1 MKLLDLFSGIGGFS
15 LGAEYNNIETIGF
28 VEKDAFC
35 QKVLR
40 KHWPNV
46 PILGDVRD
54 VTKDTFESVDI
65 VSGGFPCQPFSVAGK
80 RRGTDDDRYLWDET
94 IRVVS
99 LYKPRWFVGE
109 NVEGIVNIQNGMVL
123 RQVQD
128 DLEKEGFEVQCGIIP
143 ASGIGAW
150 HQRKRVWII
159 AHSNSNRESR
169 RSQYVQKRSR
179 ELGESNVCN
188 SQHNGSSTT
197 KKQRGN
203 TQTST
208 GSQER
213 ENSSIKSEG
222 ASRSRD
228 NGNVSHT
235 NDNGLEGRQF
245 ETRNEDDA
253 RKDNESLWRKS
264 TNNISRSSDDRGN
277 KTKPRVDEDIS
288 RPHDGNEEKPTTTTD
303 VCGVS
308 QESND
313 SGTIEQASRDKEN
326 NDRTLV
332 QKRQMFQLP
341 KSRGLGEDQTS
352 SERNQIRQGDDNT
365 VSHRVDSNDVS
376 NTHDS
381 RDRTSRY
388 GSQREGEKNAK
399 EGQNRSQFESSR
411 HSETDVSKS
420 NSNECEYT
428 STRQSRENRIWRFY
442 FEEKEQASYDLW
454 SKTSRCDDVS
464 GEQEDVS
471 NSQNRSREQTQWQG
485 RESIGRGSNDRGRLE
500 REGKNIKTNV
510 CNSSSERQLHRK
522 SGNLGEES
530 RETQGAREND
540 TQGLEDTSA
549 RGKQNV
555 SHTNTK
561 GLQGH
566 NSKQQ
571 LSKEELR
578 FTSSKDDERRQSWW
592 EIESS
597 VCTVPNG
604 VSYELDKDRVN
615 QIKSLGNSIVPQI
628 AYQIFKAIVTVEK
641 EEQCLKKK

>member
-150 HQRKRVWII
+150 HQRKRVWI
-159 AHSNSNRESR
+159 
-169 RSQYVQKRSR
+169 
-179 ELGESNVCN
+179 LGY
-188 SQHNGSSTT
+188 SQHNGSSTS
-197 KKQRGN
+197 KKRGGN

-208 GSQER
+208 GPQKR
-213 ENSSIKSEG
+213 ENPSLQSERT
-222 ASRSRD
+222 SRPTD
-228 NGNVSHT
+228 NGNVSNT
-235 NDNGLEGRQF
+235 NSSLRRGRATVSQGG
-245 ETRNEDDA
+245 E
-253 RKDNESLWRKS
+253 
-264 TNNISRSSDDRGN
+264 N
-277 KTKPRVDEDIS
+277 KIWGFHSK
-288 RPHDGNEEKPTTTTD
+288 EEKQNQSD
-303 VCGVS
+303 L
-308 QESND
+308 
-313 SGTIEQASRDKEN
+313 R
-326 NDRTLV
+326 
-332 QKRQMFQLP
+332 
-341 KSRGLGEDQTS
+341 
-352 SERNQIRQGDDNT
+352 SEIIRCN
-365 VSHRVDSNDVS
+365 V
-376 NTHDS
+376 
-381 RDRTSRY
+381 
-388 GSQREGEKNAK
+388 
-399 EGQNRSQFESSR
+399 
-411 HSETDVSKS
+411 
-420 NSNECEYT
+420 
-428 STRQSRENRIWRFY
+428 
-442 FEEKEQASYDLW
+442 
-454 SKTSRCDDVS
+454 VS
-464 GEQEDVS
+464 GEKENVS
-471 NSQNRSREQTQWQG
+471 
-485 RESIGRGSNDRGRLE
+485 
-500 REGKNIKTNV
+500 
-510 CNSSSERQLHRK
+510 NSSSEGQLLRK
-522 SGNLGEES
+522 SGNLGEKSE
-530 RETQGAREND
+530 ETQSAREND
-540 TQGLEDTSA
+540 TQGIENTSA
-549 RGKQNV
+549 RGKQEDIQY
-555 SHTNTK
+555 SHDQRWQEHPLSQEPEEQNF
-561 GLQGH
+561 
-566 NSKQQ
+566 NSG
-571 LSKEELR
+571 ELNAGEKP
-578 FTSSKDDERRQSWW
+578 TQSWW

-597 VCTVPNG
+597 ICTIPDG

>member
-28 VEKDAFC
+28 VEKDVFC

-46 PILGDVRD
+46 PILGDIRD
-54 VTKDTFESVDI
+54 VKRDTFESVDI

-123 RQVQD
+123 RQVQN

-169 RSQYVQKRSR
+169 RSQYVQERSR
-179 ELGESNVCN
+179 ELGES
-188 SQHNGSSTT
+188 H
-197 KKQRGN
+197 
-203 TQTST
+203 
-208 GSQER
+208 
-213 ENSSIKSEG
+213 
-222 ASRSRD
+222 
-228 NGNVSHT
+228 
-235 NDNGLEGRQF
+235 
-245 ETRNEDDA
+245 
-253 RKDNESLWRKS
+253 
-264 TNNISRSSDDRGN
+264 
-277 KTKPRVDEDIS
+277 
-288 RPHDGNEEKPTTTTD
+288 
-303 VCGVS
+303 
-308 QESND
+308 
-313 SGTIEQASRDKEN
+313 
-326 NDRTLV
+326 
-332 QKRQMFQLP
+332 
-341 KSRGLGEDQTS
+341 
-352 SERNQIRQGDDNT
+352 
-365 VSHRVDSNDVS
+365 VS

-381 RDRTSRY
+381 RNRTSRY
-388 GSQREGEKNAK
+388 DSQREGEKNAK

-411 HSETDVSKS
+411 HSENDVSKS

-428 STRQSRENRIWRFY
+428 STRQSRENTIWGFHTK
-442 FEEKEQASYDLW
+442 EKEQTTYDIR
-454 SKTSRCDDVS
+454 SETPRCDVVS

-485 RESIGRGSNDRGRLE
+485 RESIGRGSDDRSRFE
-500 REGKNIKTNV
+500 REGEKIETDV
-510 CNSSSERQLHRK
+510 PNSSSKRQLHRE

-530 RETQGAREND
+530 RETQGARENN
-540 TQGLEDTSA
+540 TQGTKDTSA
-549 RGKQNV
+549 RGKQDV
-555 SHTNTK
+555 SHTNSK

-578 FTSSKDDERRQSWW
+578 FTASENDERRQSWW
-592 EIESS
+592 QIESS

-604 VSYELDKDRVN
+604 VSYRLDKNRVN

-628 AYQIFKAIVTVEK
+628 AYQIFKAIVTVDK
-641 EEQCLKKK
+641 EE

>member
-28 VEKDAFC
+28 VEKDVFC

-46 PILGDVRD
+46 PILGDIRD
-54 VTKDTFESVDI
+54 VQKDTFKSVDI

-169 RSQYVQKRSR
+169 RSQYVQERSR
-179 ELGESNVCN
+179 ELGESYVCD

-197 KKQRGN
+197 KEQRGN

-208 GSQER
+208 GSQKR
-213 ENSSIKSEG
+213 ENSSLQSER
-222 ASRSRD
+222 ASRPTD
-228 NGNVSHT
+228 NGN
-235 NDNGLEGRQF
+235 
-245 ETRNEDDA
+245 
-253 RKDNESLWRKS
+253 
-264 TNNISRSSDDRGN
+264 
-277 KTKPRVDEDIS
+277 
-288 RPHDGNEEKPTTTTD
+288 
-303 VCGVS
+303 
-308 QESND
+308 
-313 SGTIEQASRDKEN
+313 
-326 NDRTLV
+326 
-332 QKRQMFQLP
+332 
-341 KSRGLGEDQTS
+341 
-352 SERNQIRQGDDNT
+352 
-365 VSHRVDSNDVS
+365 VS

-381 RDRTSRY
+381 RLTDRPQQHQGESTQEREGQPSSSRQSSVSNTHDSRNRTSRY

-399 EGQNRSQFESSR
+399 ERQDRSQFESSR
-411 HSETDVSKS
+411 HSENDVSKS
-420 NSNECEYT
+420 NSNECECT
-428 STRQSRENRIWRFY
+428 STRQSGENTIWGFHTK
-442 FEEKEQASYDLW
+442 EKEQTTYDIR
-454 SKTSRCDDVS
+454 SETPRCDVVS

-471 NSQNRSREQTQWQG
+471 NSNSLRISAKTRNLSQKDGKIQKDGQSNRRNTKSISRSFE
-485 RESIGRGSNDRGRLE
+485 RGDSKKE
-500 REGKNIKTNV
+500 NV
-510 CNSSSERQLHRK
+510 PNSSSERQLHRE
-522 SGNLGEES
+522 SGNLGEEI
-530 RETQGAREND
+530 RETQGARENN
-540 TQGLEDTSA
+540 TQGTKDTSA
-549 RGKQNV
+549 RGKQDV
-555 SHTNTK
+555 SHTNSK

-566 NSKQQ
+566 NSEQQ

-578 FTSSKDDERRQSWW
+578 FTASENDERRQSWW

-604 VSYELDKDRVN
+604 VSYRLDKNRVN

-628 AYQIFKAIVTVEK
+628 AYQIFKAIVTVDK
-641 EEQCLKKK
+641 EE

>member
-1 MKLLDLFSGIGGFS
+1 MRLLDLFSGIGGFS

-46 PILGDVRD
+46 PILGDIRD
-54 VTKDTFESVDI
+54 VKRDTFESVDI

-159 AHSNSNRESR
+159 AHSNNNGLKGGQSETCNKDASGKNDTSIR
-169 RSQYVQKRSR
+169 
-179 ELGESNVCN
+179 GESA
-188 SQHNGSSTT
+188 S
-197 KKQRGN
+197 N
-203 TQTST
+203 T
-208 GSQER
+208 
-213 ENSSIKSEG
+213 
-222 ASRSRD
+222 SRSDNDRRD
-228 NGNVSHT
+228 KKKS
-235 NDNGLEGRQF
+235 RI
-245 ETRNEDDA
+245 
-253 RKDNESLWRKS
+253 NES
-264 TNNISRSSDDRGN
+264 ISRS
-277 KTKPRVDEDIS
+277 
-288 RPHDGNEEKPTTTTD
+288 HDGDQEKSTSTKGFRGLSKKSD
-303 VCGVS
+303 KCSAV
-308 QESND
+308 D
-313 SGTIEQASRDKEN
+313 KISGDQKN

-332 QKRQMFQLP
+332 QKRQVFQLSE
-341 KSRGLGEDQTS
+341 SRGLGNNQAS
-352 SERNQIRQGDDNT
+352 SERNQIQSRDDNVISDRMDT
-365 VSHRVDSNDVS
+365 NNVS

-381 RDRTSRY
+381 RDRASRH

-399 EGQNRSQFESSR
+399 EGQNRPQFESSR
-411 HSETDVSKS
+411 YSKNDVSNT
-420 NSNECEYT
+420 NSSLRRGRAT
-428 STRQSRENRIWRFY
+428 ISQGGENKIWGFY
-442 FEEKEQASYDLW
+442 FKEEKQNQSDLW
-454 SKTSRCDDVS
+454 SKTVRCDVVS
-464 GEQEDVS
+464 GEQENVS
-471 NSQNRSREQTQWQG
+471 NSQNWSREQTQWQG
-485 RESIGRGSNDRGRLE
+485 RESIGRGSDDRSRLE
-500 REGKNIKTNV
+500 REGKNIETDV
-510 CNSSSERQLHRK
+510 SNSSSKGQLHRE

-540 TQGLEDTSA
+540 SQGIEDTSA
-549 RGKQNV
+549 RGGQKYVSNSYNSRFKQSNEKMARGSSEQFDSCSIQPRQDQKNIQY
-555 SHTNTK
+555 SHDQRSQEHELPQKSEEQT
-561 GLQGH
+561 L
-566 NSKQQ
+566 NSGK
-571 LSKEELR
+571 LNAGEKP
-578 FTSSKDDERRQSWW
+578 TQSWW

-615 QIKSLGNSIVPQI
+615 QIKSLGNPIVPQI

-641 EEQCLKKK
+641 EG

>member
-65 VSGGFPCQPFSVAGK
+65 VSGGFPCQPVSVAGK

-150 HQRKRVWII
+150 HQRKRVWI
-159 AHSNSNRESR
+159 
-169 RSQYVQKRSR
+169 
-179 ELGESNVCN
+179 LGY

-197 KKQRGN
+197 KEQRGN

-208 GSQER
+208 GSQKR
-213 ENSSIKSEG
+213 ENSSLQSER
-222 ASRSRD
+222 ASRPTD
-228 NGNVSHT
+228 NG
-235 NDNGLEGRQF
+235 
-245 ETRNEDDA
+245 
-253 RKDNESLWRKS
+253 
-264 TNNISRSSDDRGN
+264 
-277 KTKPRVDEDIS
+277 
-288 RPHDGNEEKPTTTTD
+288 
-303 VCGVS
+303 
-308 QESND
+308 
-313 SGTIEQASRDKEN
+313 
-326 NDRTLV
+326 
-332 QKRQMFQLP
+332 
-341 KSRGLGEDQTS
+341 
-352 SERNQIRQGDDNT
+352 
-365 VSHRVDSNDVS
+365 DVS

-381 RDRTSRY
+381 RDRASRH

-411 HSETDVSKS
+411 HSENDVSNTNSSLRRGRGAILQSGKNKIWGFYNKKS
-420 NSNECEYT
+420 EQT
-428 STRQSRENRIWRFY
+428 SH
-442 FEEKEQASYDLW
+442 DLW
-454 SKTSRCDDVS
+454 SETIRCDVVS
-464 GEQEDVS
+464 GEKEDVS
-471 NSQNRSREQTQWQG
+471 NSSSKGQLQRE
-485 RESIGRGSNDRGRLE
+485 
-500 REGKNIKTNV
+500 
-510 CNSSSERQLHRK
+510 

-540 TQGLEDTSA
+540 TQGIEDKSA
-549 RGKQNV
+549 RGGQKYVSNSYNSRFKQSNEKMARGSSEQFDSCSIQPRQDQKNIQY
-555 SHTNTK
+555 SHNQRSQEHELSQKPEEQT
-561 GLQGH
+561 L
-566 NSKQQ
+566 NSGK
-571 LSKEELR
+571 LNAGEKP
-578 FTSSKDDERRQSWW
+578 TQSWW

-597 VCTVPNG
+597 VCSVPNG

-628 AYQIFKAIVTVEK
+628 AYQIFKAIVTVDK
-641 EEQCLKKK
+641 EG

>member
-40 KHWPNV
+40 KHWPNT
-46 PILGDVRD
+46 PIIGNIRD

-159 AHSNSNRESR
+159 AYSNSNRESR
-169 RSQYVQKRSR
+169 RSQYVQERSR
-179 ELGESNVCN
+179 ELGESHVCN

-197 KKQRGN
+197 KEQRGN

-208 GSQER
+208 GSQKR
-213 ENSSIKSEG
+213 ENSPLQSERT
-222 ASRSRD
+222 SSPTD

-235 NDNGLEGRQF
+235 NNDGLKRGQSETCNKDASGKNNTSFRGKSSNNTGRS
-245 ETRNEDDA
+245 DDDGGDKKKS
-253 RKDNESLWRKS
+253 RIDERVSESHDGDQEKS
-264 TNNISRSSDDRGN
+264 TSTKGFCDLSEKSNKRSTIDKTSSD
-277 KTKPRVDEDIS
+277 
-288 RPHDGNEEKPTTTTD
+288 
-303 VCGVS
+303 
-308 QESND
+308 Q
-313 SGTIEQASRDKEN
+313 EN

-332 QKRQMFQLP
+332 QKRQVFQLSN
-341 KSRGLGEDQTS
+341 SRGLENDQAS
-352 SERNQIRQGDDNT
+352 FERNKIRQGDDNT
-365 VSHRVDSNDVS
+365 VSHRVDTNDVS

-381 RDRTSRY
+381 RDRASRH
-388 GSQREGEKNAK
+388 GSQRKGEKNAK

-411 HSETDVSKS
+411 HSENDVSNTYS
-420 NSNECEYT
+420 SLRRGRAT
-428 STRQSRENRIWRFY
+428 VSQGRENKIWGFHSK
-442 FEEKEQASYDLW
+442 EEKQNQSDLR
-454 SKTSRCDDVS
+454 SETIRCDVVS

-471 NSQNRSREQTQWQG
+471 NS
-485 RESIGRGSNDRGRLE
+485 
-500 REGKNIKTNV
+500 
-510 CNSSSERQLHRK
+510 SSERQLHRE
-522 SGNLGEES
+522 SGNLGKTS

-540 TQGLEDTSA
+540 TQGTKDTSS
-549 RGKQNV
+549 RGEQENIQY
-555 SHTNTK
+555 SHD
-561 GLQGH
+561 QRSQEH
-566 NSKQQ
+566 Q
-571 LSKEELR
+571 LSQKSEEQTLNSGELNAGEKP
-578 FTSSKDDERRQSWW
+578 TQSWW

-604 VSYELDKDRVN
+604 VSYRLDKDRVN

-628 AYQIFKAIVTVEK
+628 AYQIFKAIVTVDK
-641 EEQCLKKK
+641 EG

>member
-303 VCGVS
+303 VCEVS

-341 KSRGLGEDQTS
+341 KSRGLGDDKTS
-352 SERNQIRQGDDNT
+352 SERNKIRQGDDNT
-365 VSHRVDSNDVS
+365 VSHRVDSN
-376 NTHDS
+376 
-381 RDRTSRY
+381 
-388 GSQREGEKNAK
+388 
-399 EGQNRSQFESSR
+399 
-411 HSETDVSKS
+411 DVSKS

-454 SKTSRCDDVS
+454 SKTSGCDDVS

-485 RESIGRGSNDRGRLE
+485 RESIGRGSNDRGRVE
-500 REGKNIKTNV
+500 REGKNNETDV
-510 CNSSSERQLHRK
+510 SNSCSERQLHRE
-522 SGNLGEES
+522 SGNLGEEI

-540 TQGLEDTSA
+540 TKGIENTSA
-549 RGKQNV
+549 RGKQENIQY
-555 SHTNTK
+555 SHDQRPQEHELSQKSEEQT
-561 GLQGH
+561 L
-566 NSKQQ
+566 NSG
-571 LSKEELR
+571 ELNAR
-578 FTSSKDDERRQSWW
+578 EKPTQSWW

-597 VCTVPNG
+597 LCTVPDG
-604 VSYELDKDRVN
+604 VSYRLDKDRVN

>member
-40 KHWPNV
+40 KHWPNT
-46 PILGDVRD
+46 PIIGNIRD

-150 HQRKRVWII
+150 HQRKRVWI
-159 AHSNSNRESR
+159 
-169 RSQYVQKRSR
+169 
-179 ELGESNVCN
+179 LGY

-197 KKQRGN
+197 KEQRGD

-213 ENSSIKSEG
+213 ENSSLQSERT
-222 ASRSRD
+222 SRPTD
-228 NGNVSHT
+228 NGN
-235 NDNGLEGRQF
+235 
-245 ETRNEDDA
+245 
-253 RKDNESLWRKS
+253 
-264 TNNISRSSDDRGN
+264 
-277 KTKPRVDEDIS
+277 
-288 RPHDGNEEKPTTTTD
+288 
-303 VCGVS
+303 
-308 QESND
+308 
-313 SGTIEQASRDKEN
+313 
-326 NDRTLV
+326 
-332 QKRQMFQLP
+332 
-341 KSRGLGEDQTS
+341 
-352 SERNQIRQGDDNT
+352 
-365 VSHRVDSNDVS
+365 VS

-381 RDRTSRY
+381 RDRASRH

-411 HSETDVSKS
+411 YSKDDVS
-420 NSNECEYT
+420 NSHSSLRRRRAT
-428 STRQSRENRIWRFY
+428 ISQSGENKIWGFY
-442 FEEKEQASYDLW
+442 SKEEKQNQSDLW
-454 SKTSRCDDVS
+454 SKTIRCDVVF
-464 GEQEDVS
+464 GEQENVS
-471 NSQNRSREQTQWQG
+471 NSKNRSREQTQWQR
-485 RESIGRGSNDRGRLE
+485 RESIGRGSDDRSRLE
-500 REGKNIKTNV
+500 RKGKNIETDV
-510 CNSSSERQLHRK
+510 SNSSSERQLHRE

-540 TQGLEDTSA
+540 TQGTKDTSS
-549 RGKQNV
+549 RGEQENIQY
-555 SHTNTK
+555 SYDQRSQEH
-561 GLQGH
+561 
-566 NSKQQ
+566 Q
-571 LSKEELR
+571 LSQKSEEQTLNSGKPNAR
-578 FTSSKDDERRQSWW
+578 EKPTQSWW

-628 AYQIFKAIVTVEK
+628 AYQIFKAIVTVDK
-641 EEQCLKKK
+641 EG

>member
-40 KHWPNV
+40 KHWPNT
-46 PILGDVRD
+46 PIIGNIRD

-65 VSGGFPCQPFSVAGK
+65 VCGGFPCQPFSVAGK

-159 AHSNSNRESR
+159 AYSNSNRESR
-169 RSQYVQKRSR
+169 RSQYVQERSR
-179 ELGESNVCN
+179 ELGESYVCD
-188 SQHNGSSTT
+188 SQYNGSSTT
-197 KKQRGN
+197 KEQRGN

-213 ENSSIKSEG
+213 ENSSLQSERT
-222 ASRSRD
+222 SRPTD
-228 NGNVSHT
+228 NGNVSNSHSS
-235 NDNGLEGRQF
+235 LRRGRA
-245 ETRNEDDA
+245 T
-253 RKDNESLWRKS
+253 
-264 TNNISRSSDDRGN
+264 ISQGGEN
-277 KTKPRVDEDIS
+277 KIWGFYSK
-288 RPHDGNEEKPTTTTD
+288 EEK
-303 VCGVS
+303 
-308 QESND
+308 Q
-313 SGTIEQASRDKEN
+313 
-326 NDRTLV
+326 
-332 QKRQMFQLP
+332 
-341 KSRGLGEDQTS
+341 
-352 SERNQIRQGDDNT
+352 NQ
-365 VSHRVDSNDVS
+365 S
-376 NTHDS
+376 
-381 RDRTSRY
+381 
-388 GSQREGEKNAK
+388 
-399 EGQNRSQFESSR
+399 
-411 HSETDVSKS
+411 
-420 NSNECEYT
+420 
-428 STRQSRENRIWRFY
+428 
-442 FEEKEQASYDLW
+442 DLR
-454 SKTSRCDDVS
+454 SKTIRCDVVS

-471 NSQNRSREQTQWQG
+471 NS
-485 RESIGRGSNDRGRLE
+485 
-500 REGKNIKTNV
+500 
-510 CNSSSERQLHRK
+510 SSERQLHRE

-530 RETQGAREND
+530 RKTQGAREND
-540 TQGLEDTSA
+540 TQGFEDTSA

-555 SHTNTK
+555 SHTNSK

-566 NSKQQ
+566 NSEQQ

-578 FTSSKDDERRQSWW
+578 FTTSKNDERRQSWW

-628 AYQIFKAIVTVEK
+628 AYQIFKAIVTVDK
-641 EEQCLKKK
+641 EG

>member
-28 VEKDAFC
+28 VEKDVFC

-46 PILGDVRD
+46 PILGDIRD
-54 VTKDTFESVDI
+54 VKRDTFESVDI

-123 RQVQD
+123 RQVQN

-169 RSQYVQKRSR
+169 RSQYVQERSR
-179 ELGESNVCN
+179 ELGES
-188 SQHNGSSTT
+188 H
-197 KKQRGN
+197 
-203 TQTST
+203 
-208 GSQER
+208 
-213 ENSSIKSEG
+213 
-222 ASRSRD
+222 
-228 NGNVSHT
+228 
-235 NDNGLEGRQF
+235 
-245 ETRNEDDA
+245 
-253 RKDNESLWRKS
+253 
-264 TNNISRSSDDRGN
+264 
-277 KTKPRVDEDIS
+277 
-288 RPHDGNEEKPTTTTD
+288 
-303 VCGVS
+303 
-308 QESND
+308 
-313 SGTIEQASRDKEN
+313 
-326 NDRTLV
+326 
-332 QKRQMFQLP
+332 
-341 KSRGLGEDQTS
+341 
-352 SERNQIRQGDDNT
+352 
-365 VSHRVDSNDVS
+365 VS

-381 RDRTSRY
+381 RNRTSRY
-388 GSQREGEKNAK
+388 DSQREGEKNAK

-411 HSETDVSKS
+411 HSENDVSKS

-428 STRQSRENRIWRFY
+428 STRQSRENTIWGFHTK
-442 FEEKEQASYDLW
+442 EKEQTTYDIR
-454 SKTSRCDDVS
+454 SETPRCDVVS

-485 RESIGRGSNDRGRLE
+485 RESIGRGSDDRSRFE
-500 REGKNIKTNV
+500 REGEKIETDV
-510 CNSSSERQLHRK
+510 PNSSSKRQLHRE

-530 RETQGAREND
+530 RETQGARENN
-540 TQGLEDTSA
+540 TQGTKDTSA
-549 RGKQNV
+549 RGKQDV
-555 SHTNTK
+555 SHTNSK

-578 FTSSKDDERRQSWW
+578 FTARENDERRQSWW
-592 EIESS
+592 QIESS

-604 VSYELDKDRVN
+604 VSYRLDKNRVN

-628 AYQIFKAIVTVEK
+628 AYQIFKAIVTVDK
-641 EEQCLKKK
+641 EE

>member
-40 KHWPNV
+40 KHWPNT
-46 PILGDVRD
+46 PIIGNIRD

-65 VSGGFPCQPFSVAGK
+65 VCGGFPCQPFSVAGK

-159 AHSNSNRESR
+159 AYSNSNRESR
-169 RSQYVQKRSR
+169 RSQYVQERSR
-179 ELGESNVCN
+179 ELGESYVCD
-188 SQHNGSSTT
+188 SQYNGSSTT
-197 KKQRGN
+197 KEQRGN

-213 ENSSIKSEG
+213 ENSSLQSERT
-222 ASRSRD
+222 SRPTD
-228 NGNVSHT
+228 NGNVSNTHSS
-235 NDNGLEGRQF
+235 LRRGRA
-245 ETRNEDDA
+245 T
-253 RKDNESLWRKS
+253 
-264 TNNISRSSDDRGN
+264 ISQGGEN
-277 KTKPRVDEDIS
+277 KIWGFYSK
-288 RPHDGNEEKPTTTTD
+288 EEK
-303 VCGVS
+303 
-308 QESND
+308 Q
-313 SGTIEQASRDKEN
+313 
-326 NDRTLV
+326 
-332 QKRQMFQLP
+332 
-341 KSRGLGEDQTS
+341 
-352 SERNQIRQGDDNT
+352 NQ
-365 VSHRVDSNDVS
+365 S
-376 NTHDS
+376 
-381 RDRTSRY
+381 
-388 GSQREGEKNAK
+388 
-399 EGQNRSQFESSR
+399 
-411 HSETDVSKS
+411 
-420 NSNECEYT
+420 
-428 STRQSRENRIWRFY
+428 
-442 FEEKEQASYDLW
+442 DLR
-454 SKTSRCDDVS
+454 SKTIRCDVVS

-471 NSQNRSREQTQWQG
+471 NSQHQRWSDQ
-485 RESIGRGSNDRGRLE
+485 SGRGHRELGEKSRGKEKRGDQSALCSSTRSTE
-500 REGKNIKTNV
+500 RGTDEDV
-510 CNSSSERQLHRK
+510 SNSSSERQLHRE

-540 TQGLEDTSA
+540 TQGIEDTSA
-549 RGKQNV
+549 RGQQENIQY
-555 SHTNTK
+555 SHDQRSQEHELSQKSEEQT
-561 GLQGH
+561 L
-566 NSKQQ
+566 NSG
-571 LSKEELR
+571 ELNAR
-578 FTSSKDDERRQSWW
+578 EKPTQSWW

-597 VCTVPNG
+597 ICTVPNG

-628 AYQIFKAIVTVEK
+628 AYQIFKAIVTVDK
-641 EEQCLKKK
+641 EG

>member
-303 VCGVS
+303 VCEVS

-341 KSRGLGEDQTS
+341 KSRGLGDDKTS
-352 SERNQIRQGDDNT
+352 SERNKIRQGDDNT
-365 VSHRVDSNDVS
+365 VSHRVDSN
-376 NTHDS
+376 
-381 RDRTSRY
+381 
-388 GSQREGEKNAK
+388 
-399 EGQNRSQFESSR
+399 
-411 HSETDVSKS
+411 DVSKS

-442 FEEKEQASYDLW
+442 SEEKEQASYDLW

-540 TQGLEDTSA
+540 TQGFEDTGA
-549 RGKQNV
+549 RGKQDV
-555 SHTNTK
+555 SYTNTK
-561 GLQGH
+561 RLQGH
-566 NSKQQ
+566 NSKPR
-571 LSKEELR
+571 LSEEELR
-578 FTSSKDDERRQSWW
+578 FTSSKDDEKQYTWW
-592 EIESS
+592 ETQSNI
-597 VCTVPNG
+597 CGVPDG
-604 VSYELDKDRVN
+604 VSYELDKGRVGR
-615 QIKSLGNSIVPQI
+615 IKSLGNSIVPQI
-628 AYQIFKAIVTVEK
+628 AYQIFKSIKQA
-641 EEQCLKKK
+641 EEVK

>member
-1 MKLLDLFSGIGGFS
+1 LITEEIMKLLDLFSGIGGFS

-28 VEKDAFC
+28 VEKDVFC

-46 PILGDVRD
+46 PILGDIRD
-54 VTKDTFESVDI
+54 VKRDTFESVDI

-123 RQVQD
+123 RQVQN

-169 RSQYVQKRSR
+169 RSQYVQERSR
-179 ELGESNVCN
+179 ELGES
-188 SQHNGSSTT
+188 H
-197 KKQRGN
+197 
-203 TQTST
+203 
-208 GSQER
+208 
-213 ENSSIKSEG
+213 
-222 ASRSRD
+222 
-228 NGNVSHT
+228 
-235 NDNGLEGRQF
+235 
-245 ETRNEDDA
+245 
-253 RKDNESLWRKS
+253 
-264 TNNISRSSDDRGN
+264 
-277 KTKPRVDEDIS
+277 
-288 RPHDGNEEKPTTTTD
+288 
-303 VCGVS
+303 
-308 QESND
+308 
-313 SGTIEQASRDKEN
+313 
-326 NDRTLV
+326 
-332 QKRQMFQLP
+332 
-341 KSRGLGEDQTS
+341 
-352 SERNQIRQGDDNT
+352 
-365 VSHRVDSNDVS
+365 VS

-381 RDRTSRY
+381 RNRTSRY
-388 GSQREGEKNAK
+388 DSQREGEKNAK

-411 HSETDVSKS
+411 HSENDVSKS

-428 STRQSRENRIWRFY
+428 STRQSRENTIWGFHTK
-442 FEEKEQASYDLW
+442 EKEQTTYDIR
-454 SKTSRCDDVS
+454 SETPRCDVVS

-485 RESIGRGSNDRGRLE
+485 RESIGRGSDDRSRFE
-500 REGKNIKTNV
+500 REGEKIETDV
-510 CNSSSERQLHRK
+510 PNSSSKRQLHRE

-530 RETQGAREND
+530 RETQGARENN
-540 TQGLEDTSA
+540 TQGTKDTSA
-549 RGKQNV
+549 RGKQDV
-555 SHTNTK
+555 SHTNSK

-578 FTSSKDDERRQSWW
+578 FTARENDERRQSWW
-592 EIESS
+592 QIESS

-604 VSYELDKDRVN
+604 VSYRLDKNRVN

-628 AYQIFKAIVTVEK
+628 AYQIFKAIVTVDK
-641 EEQCLKKK
+641 EE

>member
-1 MKLLDLFSGIGGFS
+1 MVLGEEKYGREKMKLLDLFSGIGGFS

-150 HQRKRVWII
+150 HQRKRVWI
-159 AHSNSNRESR
+159 
-169 RSQYVQKRSR
+169 
-179 ELGESNVCN
+179 LGY

-197 KKQRGN
+197 KEQRGN

-208 GSQER
+208 GLQKR
-213 ENSSIKSEG
+213 ENSPLQSERT
-222 ASRSRD
+222 SRPTD
-228 NGNVSHT
+228 NGN
-235 NDNGLEGRQF
+235 
-245 ETRNEDDA
+245 
-253 RKDNESLWRKS
+253 
-264 TNNISRSSDDRGN
+264 
-277 KTKPRVDEDIS
+277 
-288 RPHDGNEEKPTTTTD
+288 
-303 VCGVS
+303 
-308 QESND
+308 
-313 SGTIEQASRDKEN
+313 
-326 NDRTLV
+326 
-332 QKRQMFQLP
+332 
-341 KSRGLGEDQTS
+341 
-352 SERNQIRQGDDNT
+352 
-365 VSHRVDSNDVS
+365 VS

-381 RDRTSRY
+381 RDRASRY
-388 GSQREGEKNAK
+388 DSQREGEKNAK

-411 HSETDVSKS
+411 HGENDVSNT
-420 NSNECEYT
+420 NSSLRRGRAT
-428 STRQSRENRIWRFY
+428 VSQGRENKIWGFY
-442 FEEKEQASYDLW
+442 SKEEKQNQSDLW
-454 SKTSRCDDVS
+454 SETIRCDVVS

-471 NSQNRSREQTQWQG
+471 NSS
-485 RESIGRGSNDRGRLE
+485 
-500 REGKNIKTNV
+500 GKG
-510 CNSSSERQLHRK
+510 QLHRESDK
-522 SGNLGEES
+522 LAEKS
-530 RETQGAREND
+530 RETQSAREND
-540 TQGLEDTSA
+540 TQGIEDTSA

-555 SHTNTK
+555 SHTNKQRAQIQT
-561 GLQGH
+561 QGQQSGIQMSRS
-566 NSKQQ
+566 SKQ
-571 LSKEELR
+571 K
-578 FTSSKDDERRQSWW
+578 SWW

-604 VSYELDKDRVN
+604 VSYRLDKDRVN

-628 AYQIFKAIVTVEK
+628 AYQIFKAIVIVEK